1 MKRIILI
8 LAAVAAAIL
17 AGCTTTTA
25 SMYKGYTSEAVAGV
39 KMWDDNTLATVQTVL
54 CAQPYSAIQRHP
66 EMQPGVQALCGP
78 LANTSSLD
86 ANQLQLLMNML
97 GASGIKLQSAP
108 AK

>member
-1 MKRIILI
+1 MKRIILLSALCA
-8 LAAVAAAIL
+8 LAALV
-17 AGCTTTTA
+17 GCTTTTA
-25 SMYKGYTSEAVAGV
+25 SMYRGYTSEAVAGV

-78 LANTSSLD
+78 LANASSLD
-86 ANQLQLLMNML
+86 ANQLQLLMNIMS
-97 GASGIKLQSAP
+97 ASGIKLQSAP